1 MMLVVPPVAG
11 FAILYGRYVKSL
23 SRQTQTA
30 LSEITKVAEERIGNI
45 RTVQAFAKE
54 PKEAERYSMRV
65 QDVFNLAKREAIASG
80 VFFGG
85 AGVSGNLT
93 ILAVLW
99 YGGHMVMQN
108 AISVGDLASFM
119 LYTAYVGSSL
129 GGKYCNMI
137 RCVLGR
143 TLN

>member
-1 MMLVVPPVAG
+1 MLVVPPVAG
-11 FAILYGRYVKSL
+11 FAILYGRYVKTL

-54 PKEAERYSMRV
+54 PKEAERYSLRV

-99 YGGHMVMQN
+99 YGGHMVMTN

-129 GGKYCNMI
+129 GGKFHLTCLTNCML
-137 RCVLGR
+137 RR
-143 TLN
+143 

>member
-65 QDVFNLAKREAIASG
+65 QDVWQSERPL
-80 VFFGG
+80 
-85 AGVSGNLT
+85 
-93 ILAVLW
+93 LAVC
-99 YGGHMVMQN
+99 
-108 AISVGDLASFM
+108 
-119 LYTAYVGSSL
+119 SL
-129 GGKYCNMI
+129 VVQVY
-137 RCVLGR
+137 RV
-143 TLN
+143 T